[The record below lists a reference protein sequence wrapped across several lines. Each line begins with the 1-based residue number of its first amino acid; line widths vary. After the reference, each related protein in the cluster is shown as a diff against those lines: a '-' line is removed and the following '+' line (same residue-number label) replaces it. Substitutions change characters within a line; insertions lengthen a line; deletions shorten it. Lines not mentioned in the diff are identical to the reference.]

1 MVRGY
6 VYRPEGFLSEDE
18 HVCRGIAQ
26 YCGAE
31 EVVAH
36 RRQPAAACAERENI
50 GEGEGARARE
60 RAIGATR

>member
-6 VYRPEGFLSEDE
+6 VYRPEGFLPEDE

-36 RRQPAAACAERENI
+36 RRQSAAACAERENI
-50 GEGEGARARE
+50 RRERERE
-60 RAIGATR
+60 RAIGTIS